1 MSMRN
6 KRCEMM
12 DSQGKMTLDEAIAHA
27 REVAQDKIREATYNF
42 PSLGDYYDECEQC
55 AKEHEQLAEW
65 LEELKELRA
74 YKEKM
79 ELRKKYHCEDCSH
92 LVNQKK
98 GPRGS
103 ITGMCE
109 LRNWRGRR
117 AGRTVACKKFKEYGE

>member
-6 KRCEMM
+6 KRGEMM

>member
-1 MSMRN
+1 
-6 KRCEMM
+6 M